1 MRGGVLR
8 FGRVPGGRGGSRSVG
23 TGSRA
28 GGTGGRNGSRDGRTH
43 HLVLRSGA
51 PIVVAVIA
59 MVISAAALPAGAGA
73 GVGAG
78 LAGTGPAAGAV
89 THEAASGP
97 FGRLVR
103 HGGSYPAPPAGTPT
117 TGTVPPSSVLSIAV
131 VLSLRDP
138 AAVAAAARAVVTPGS
153 PTYHHYL
160 APGQFA
166 ARYGPS
172 PSTIAGVAAWLRS
185 RGLHPQQTIDA
196 MVVPVRAPAARIE
209 HAFGL
214 TLRTA
219 RLATGR
225 QVRVPDALPLVPSRL
240 ASAVAGIAGLDTVST
255 PVSHLVRPSAATRF
269 AGVQIGAPGQASGSQ
284 PAAAVAQ
291 PSAAVAQ
298 PSAAVAQPSAA
309 VAQPSAAVAQPSQA
323 HLAGASAC
331 SAAQDATAS
340 GGYTISQ
347 IAAAYQFSSLYAQGR
362 FGQGVTIA
370 AVELEPFLASDLAS
384 FEACY
389 GIRTPVSVVPVD
401 GGAGVGSGQGEA
413 ALDVEIL
420 AAMAPDAS
428 VLAYEA
434 PNGSAGSDAVYAT
447 IVQQDRAQ
455 VISTSWG
462 QCEAQ
467 TTSADLAAETA
478 AFEQATLQGQTVV
491 AAAGD
496 SGSEDCYQ
504 SGLVNDSALAVDDP
518 GSEPWVTSVGGT
530 SLTGVDPTT
539 GAPVQT
545 VWNDCQGIL
554 SATGQPTACA
564 ANPYQPGGAG
574 GGGLSNIWAMP
585 FYQSAAGLAAA
596 LPMDSGRYCPDAAG
610 TFGTPPGVCRAV
622 PDVSADAD
630 PATGYTTYY
639 QGQWDIVG
647 GTSAAAPLWAA
658 LAALADSGCSLANQ
672 VGELN
677 TKLYPLASG
686 PAGSS
691 LLSPV
696 VSGNNDLTGTNGGRW
711 AAGPGYNLAS
721 GWGTPVA
728 DALVA
733 ALQPPSGCPV
743 VAGLSATSGLA
754 RGGSPT
760 SVTISGSGLAGAT
773 AVHFGTVAVPP
784 SAFTVGAGGTS
795 IVLVPPAATTGTVP
809 VTVTT
814 PTGTSGAS
822 GSALFSYI
830 GPAIAA
836 VSPSAGPATGGTV
849 VTVTGSNLGSPGSA
863 VSVRFGGVAASA
875 VTVLSPTTLTAV
887 APPHVPGVVTVTVTD
902 GQGTSGPGAGTAFRY
917 QGAGYDL
924 VASDGGVFAFGDAGF
939 FGSTGAMTLSKPI
952 VGMAVTPDGGGYWLV
967 ASDGG
972 VFAFGDAPFLGST
985 GNLVLA
991 RPIVGMAG

>member
-1 MRGGVLR
+1 MTRERSSCGSALRLARVLA
-8 FGRVPGGRGGSRSVG
+8 GHG
-23 TGSRA
+23 GSRA
-28 GGTGGRNGSRDGRTH
+28 GGTGGRIGSRSGGIRRR
-43 HLVLRSGA
+43 VLRSGA
-51 PIVVAVIA
+51 PIVVAAAAVVA
-59 MVISAAALPAGAGA
+59 SAAALPTGA
-73 GVGAG
+73 GAG
-78 LAGTGPAAGAV
+78 LAGAGPPAAAATHVAV
-89 THEAASGP
+89 PGS

-103 HGGSYPAPPAGTPT
+103 NGGSYPAPPAGTPT
-117 TGTVPPSSVLSIAV
+117 TGTVSPSSVLSIAV

-172 PSTIAGVAAWLRS
+172 PRTVAAVEAWLRS

-196 MVVPVRAPAARIE
+196 LVVPVRAPAASIE

-214 TLRTA
+214 TLHTA

-255 PVSHLVRPSAATRF
+255 PVSHLARPSVAAAF
-269 AGVQIGAPGQASGSQ
+269 AGGQSGAARVASRPKAAAVAQ

-291 PSAAVAQ
+291 P
-298 PSAAVAQPSAA
+298 P
-309 VAQPSAAVAQPSQA
+309 QA

-331 SAAQDATAS
+331 SAAQDATAP
-340 GGYTISQ
+340 GGYTLSQ
-347 IAAAYQFSSLYAQGR
+347 IASAYQFSSLYAQGR

-370 AVELEPFLASDLAS
+370 AVELEPFLPSDLAA

-389 GIRTPVSVVPVD
+389 GVRTPVSVVPVD
-401 GGAGVGSGQGEA
+401 GGAGVGPGQGEA
-413 ALDVEIL
+413 ALDVEVL

-434 PNGSAGSDAVYAT
+434 PNGSAGTDAIYAT

-455 VISTSWG
+455 VITTSWG
-462 QCEAQ
+462 QCEPL
-467 TTSADLAAETA
+467 TTSADLATETA

-518 GSEPWVTSVGGT
+518 GSQPWVTSVGGT
-530 SLTGVDPTT
+530 SLSGVDPTT

-545 VWNDCQGIL
+545 VWNDCQGDL
-554 SATGQPTACA
+554 SATAQPTACA
-564 ANPYQPGGAG
+564 ANPYLPGGAG
-574 GGGLSNIWAMP
+574 GGGLSSVWAMP

-658 LAALADSGCSLANQ
+658 LAALADSGCSLVNQ

-686 PAGSS
+686 SSGSS
-691 LLSPV
+691 VLSPI

-711 AAGPGYNLAS
+711 AAGRGFNLAT

-743 VAGLSATSGLA
+743 VSGLSATSGLA
-754 RGGSPT
+754 RGGSPA

-773 AVHFGTVAVPP
+773 AVHFGAATVPS

-795 IVLVPPAATTGTVP
+795 IVLAPPAATTGTVP

-814 PTGTSGAS
+814 PTGTSGAT
-822 GSALFSYI
+822 GLALFSYI

-836 VSPSAGPATGGTV
+836 VSPSSGSAAGGTV
-849 VTVTGSNLGSPGSA
+849 VTITGSNLGSPGSGPI
-863 VSVRFGGVAASA
+863 VRFGGVAAPA

-887 APPHVPGVVTVTVTD
+887 APRHVPGVVTVTVTD
-902 GQGTSGPGAGTAFRY
+902 GQGSSGPGTGTAFRY

-985 GNLVLA
+985 GNLALA